1 MAHNLFGERFVSVRV
16 PAWHKLGR
24 VLEEPVSATQAWN
37 LAGPY

>member
-1 MAHNLFGERFVSVRV
+1 MAHNLFGERFVSARV
-16 PAWHKLGR
+16 PAWHQLGL